1 MEIFGR
7 SIRCNLYWA
16 ENLDKIVTYCL
27 GIITCYGL
35 VMAADS
41 RTNAGVDHV
50 STYRKL
56 FDFSQSPKAQAKL
69 SSDSTTT
76 SDRVLILC
84 TSGNLSITQATIM
97 ALQEDLKDPEREN
110 LHNISTIAEAARYIG
125 QTLRVIQ
132 GHEREWLEKDG
143 IDYHCNILLGGQIG
157 ENPTAL
163 YMIYSQGNFIRA
175 MPETPFLQIG
185 EIKYG
190 RPILDRTLTFQTKI
204 EDAAK
209 CALLSIDSTMKSNIS
224 VGPPI
229 DLVMYHNNSLRI
241 RHQIKL
247 RRGDP
252 YLLKVRQQWENSLQ
266 EAFDRVP
273 PVVWTPDFAEPAD
286 LDDFSGF
293 LN

>member
-1 MEIFGR
+1 
-7 SIRCNLYWA
+7 
-16 ENLDKIVTYCL
+16 
-27 GIITCYGL
+27 
-35 VMAADS
+35 MAADS

-56 FDFSQSPKAQAKL
+56 FDFSLPG
-69 SSDSTTT
+69 
-76 SDRVLILC
+76 DRVLILC
-84 TSGNLSITQATIM
+84 TSGNLSITQATIT
-97 ALQEDLKDPEREN
+97 ALQEDLKAHDREN
-110 LHNISTIAEAARYIG
+110 LHNILTIAEAARYIG
-125 QTLRVIQ
+125 QTLRGIQ
-132 GHEREWLEKDG
+132 SREREWLEKDG

-157 ENPTAL
+157 QSSTEL

-190 RPILDRTLTFQTKI
+190 RPILDRTLTFNTKI

-229 DLVMYHNNSLRI
+229 NLVMYHNNSLHI
-241 RHQIKL
+241 RHQLKL
-247 RRGDP
+247 RRSDP
-252 YLLKVRQQWENSLQ
+252 YLLQVRKQWEESLQ

-273 PVVWTPDFAEPAD
+273 PVAWTSEFSETAD
-286 LDDFSGF
+286 RGDFSGGVEWMF
-293 LN
+293 MCQLKLGWR